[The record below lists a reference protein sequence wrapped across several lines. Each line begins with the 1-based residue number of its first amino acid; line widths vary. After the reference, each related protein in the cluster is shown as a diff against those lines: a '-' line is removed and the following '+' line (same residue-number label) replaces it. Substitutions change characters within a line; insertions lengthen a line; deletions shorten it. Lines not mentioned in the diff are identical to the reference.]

1 MISQKQ
7 FKEILKQPLSILG
20 TLLDNYLRFVRLGV
34 RKHHPLDKSI
44 HNLPYF
50 AYISLRRNPKM
61 KVVAHFKEDGE
72 DLQKLVEQLLLE
84 VVVIKRL

>member
-1 MISQKQ
+1 MIPKKIY
-7 FKEILKQPLSILG
+7 KEILKQPLTILG
-20 TLLDNYLRFVRLGV
+20 NCLVNYLQFVRLV
-34 RKHHPLDKSI
+34 NRKVTIQPLDESI

-61 KVVAHFKEDGE
+61 KVIAHFKEDGE

-84 VVVIKRL
+84 VVVIK